1 MQVADQSLAI
11 APYGNEGI
19 NKIYNLLFC
28 DNTSLYET
36 EAIADSYPRDV
47 LLSETPDIDK
57 LNEIVNDKS
66 LDTRYK
72 ILAYHLLSKND
83 VTINK
88 KELLGV
94 VIEVALPEGLD
105 VIAAYQDGTARYI
118 NYTEKLLVWD
128 TQTTESNEFVEQ
140 LFLHSE
146 YVVKKIG
153 PWNGERRPAPTQGNV
168 RLNFLVSDGLYF
180 GEGPFDVLEKDPMG
194 GPVIK
199 SAAALMNYLID
210 KLVLS
215 K

>member
-1 MQVADQSLAI
+1 MQVADRPLAI
-11 APYGNEGI
+11 SPYGNDGI

-28 DNTSLYET
+28 DDTDLYET
-36 EAIADSYPRDV
+36 GAGATSYPHNILFAEIPDV
-47 LLSETPDIDK
+47 NK
-57 LNEIVNDKS
+57 LNDIVNDES
-66 LDTRYK
+66 LETRYK
-72 ILAYHLLSKND
+72 TLAYHLLSKNAA
-83 VTINK
+83 TINK

-94 VIEVALPEGLD
+94 IVEVALPEGLD

-128 TQTTESNEFVEQ
+128 TQTKESNEFVEQ
-140 LFLHSE
+140 LFLHSD

-153 PWNGERRPAPTQGNV
+153 PWDGARRPAPIEGNV
-168 RLNFLVSDGLYF
+168 RLNFLVSGGLYF

-194 GPVIK
+194 GPVIR

-210 KLVLS
+210 KLIPG